1 MGRAAGGE
9 LRGATV
15 TEREGGG
22 RRGAGQAGLMRF
34 RVLGPLEVETVQG
47 WQPIGARKWR
57 SLLAMLLLNAGQTV
71 SVDTL
76 TDAIWGEEPPAKAA
90 NLVSIYVL
98 RLRRLIGDPEGHVL
112 ITRAP
117 GYFIKVETGELDSAR
132 FEEMLN
138 SGREALETD
147 PEQAAVL
154 LGEALA
160 LWRGDVLADVPPS
173 AYVDAEI
180 QRLGELRLN
189 ATELRIEADLACGRF
204 AQVIPEL
211 RALLSGN
218 QLRERSWLLLMQ
230 ALEGDGRRAEALE
243 VYAQAR
249 EAIAEQL
256 GVDPSA
262 ELRRLHADLLAAD
275 DTPSPA
281 ARQSARSRSRQPRR
295 KPQAPAQP
303 EPAGSATPVSQA
315 SAKPAEDLSLGQGPG
330 LPTGTVTVGA
340 VPESVAARR
349 ETWLEI
355 PRPAQ
360 LPADIGDFTGRA
372 ELVDHLCGML
382 SVREANS
389 PGAVPVVVVA
399 GSGGLGKTSLA
410 VHAAHRLREE
420 FQDGQLHIDLLGAT
434 PHPQAP
440 ADVLARFLRDL
451 GVENS
456 QVPSDLEERAAM
468 YRTRLAGRRVLVL
481 LDNARDAAQVRPL
494 LPGSSS
500 CAVIVTARN
509 RMPDLA
515 STRLVDLE
523 VLDDDESLTLFT
535 RVVGES
541 RAAAEPDATAEV
553 LVACAGLPLA
563 IRICAARL
571 AARSRWSIHTLA
583 ERLHARLLDELKTG
597 DMAVRASFQVSFD
610 SLPKTANPARAFR
623 LLGLWQ
629 GAFIS
634 PEAAAALLDRSE
646 DETAEA
652 LEILVD
658 ACLLESPAPD
668 QYRFHDLLRV
678 YAGELARTDETQA
691 DRDRALRRLFEW
703 YLHTV
708 DAAATAIS
716 PQRTRPPVPAIPAD
730 LHPLAFADADPALDW
745 LESERGNIVAAT
757 RQAATTGAHTV
768 AWLLPAAAAAFFNR
782 RGYHNDSIT
791 THQLALTSA
800 RRAGDLRGEGHV
812 LNNLG
817 MANSTLNMSAAIDY
831 FEQALKVRR
840 QVGDARG
847 EAQTS
852 SNLLYTYLQWGHF
865 AEVVARYPEAMD
877 YQRRSG
883 VRHNEGVVL
892 NNVAEAYLALG
903 QVDEGIDCL
912 QRAERIFDEF
922 GDERGLGNVLQLLGD
937 AYLAQGRADKGI
949 DAYGRGVDLLHAVRD
964 RPGEANALLRWGR
977 ACNSIG
983 HHDQARSLL
992 TQALAQFRVLG
1003 DTRQVAAAR
1012 EQLAATPSANGELS
1026 SELSAILLRTDCDAG
1041 VDSAYQNTEKRG
1053 GGVGI

>member
-1 MGRAAGGE
+1 
-9 LRGATV
+9 
-15 TEREGGG
+15 
-22 RRGAGQAGLMRF
+22 MRF
-34 RVLGPLEVETVQG
+34 RVLGPLEVETAQG

-57 SLLAMLLLNAGQTV
+57 SLLAMLLLNAGHTV

-76 TDAIWGEEPPAKAA
+76 TDAVWGDEPPAKAA

-98 RLRRLIGDPEGHVL
+98 RLRRLIGDPEGRVL
-112 ITRAP
+112 ITRSP
-117 GYFIKVETGELDSAR
+117 GYFIKLETGDLDSAR
-132 FEEMLN
+132 FEELLN
-138 SGREALETD
+138 SGREALDAD
-147 PEQAAVL
+147 PAQAADL
-154 LGEALA
+154 LAKALE

-173 AYVDAEI
+173 SYVDAEI
-180 QRLGELRLN
+180 QRLSELRLN

-211 RALLSGN
+211 RALLAGN
-218 QLRERSWLLLMQ
+218 QLRERSWLLLMR

-249 EAIAEQL
+249 EAIADQL

-262 ELRRLHADLLAAD
+262 ELRRLHADLLVAD
-275 DTPSPA
+275 DTSSPA
-281 ARQSARSRSRQPRR
+281 ARQSARPRSRQPRR
-295 KPQAPAQP
+295 EPQAPTQP
-303 EPAGSATPVSQA
+303 EPAGPDTPGSQA
-315 SAKPAEDLSLGQGPG
+315 SAEPAGDLSLGQESG
-330 LPTGTVTVGA
+330 LPTGSVTVGA

-372 ELVDHLCGML
+372 ALVDHLCGML

-420 FQDGQLHIDLLGAT
+420 FQDGQLHVDLLGAT

-451 GVENS
+451 GVESS

-523 VLDDDESLTLFT
+523 VLDDDESLALFT
-535 RVVGES
+535 RIVGES

-652 LEILVD
+652 LEFLVD

-678 YAGELARTDETQA
+678 YAGELAGADESQQ
-691 DRDRALRRLFEW
+691 DRDAASRRLLEW
-703 YLHTV
+703 YLHSA
-708 DAAATAIS
+708 DAAAQAIS
-716 PQRTRPPVPAIPAD
+716 PARTRPPVPPVPAE
-730 LHPLAFADADPALDW
+730 LRPLGFASADAALDW
-745 LESERGNIVAAT
+745 LETERGNLVAAT
-757 RQAATTGAHTV
+757 RQAAVSGFDAV
-768 AWLLPAAAAAFFNR
+768 AWLLPATAMVFFNR
-782 RGYHNDSIT
+782 RGYHSDWIT
-791 THQLALTSA
+791 SHDLALASV
-800 RRAGDLRGEGHV
+800 RKLGDTRGEAQV

-817 MANSTLNMSAAIDY
+817 MAYSVLEKSTAIGY
-831 FEQALKVRR
+831 FEQALKVR
-840 QVGDARG
+840 QETGDLRG
-847 EAQTS
+847 EAQS
-852 SNLLYTYLQWGHF
+852 ASNLLYTYLHWGDF
-865 AEVVARYPEAMD
+865 SEAAAMYAETMER
-877 YQRRSG
+877 QRRAG
-883 VRHNEGVVL
+883 TRYGEGVVL
-892 NNVAEAYLALG
+892 SNVAEAYLALDR
-903 QVDEGIDCL
+903 VDEAIDCL
-912 QRAERIFDEF
+912 LQAQEICGES
-922 GDERGLGNVLQLLGD
+922 GDERGMGNVIQLLGD
-937 AYLAQGRADKGI
+937 AYLTQGRTEEGI
-949 DAYGRGVDLLHAVRD
+949 DSHRRAVDLLRSIRD
-964 RPGEANALLRWGR
+964 RPGEAGALLRLGR
-977 ACNSIG
+977 ACNRVG
-983 HHDQARSLL
+983 RQGEARTFLNR
-992 TQALAQFRVLG
+992 AYAVFRALG
-1003 DTRQVAAAR
+1003 DERRAEAVREELAAAPADGAER
-1012 EQLAATPSANGELS
+1012 VP
-1026 SELSAILLRTDCDAG
+1026 D
-1041 VDSAYQNTEKRG
+1041 
-1053 GGVGI
+1053 